1 MAVPFTVR
9 KAEVRD
15 IEVLVSM
22 RVELLHVAAALG
34 MPTDLGEE
42 EWSEVSAAVR
52 TYFAEAIPSG
62 KYCGVMAEA
71 GGKVIA
77 CGGITFMQRPPY
89 QRHLEG
95 SEAYLMNM
103 FTLPEW
109 RGKGAG
115 TAIVAELLKLAK
127 EAGVKRVWLDAEEKA
142 RPLYAKAGFHANVE
156 AMEILI

>member
-1 MAVPFTVR
+1 MSLPFIVR

-15 IEVLVSM
+15 IEALVLL
-22 RVELLHVAAALG
+22 RVELLHTAAALG
-34 MPTDLGEE
+34 VPTALDEE
-42 EWSEVSAAVR
+42 EWREVGGAIRA
-52 TYFAEAIPSG
+52 YFAEAIPSG
-62 KYCGVMAEA
+62 AYCGVVAEA
-71 GGKVIA
+71 GREVVA

-103 FTLPEW
+103 YTLPEW
-109 RGKGAG
+109 RGKGVG

-127 EAGVKRVWLDAEEKA
+127 TAGVKRVWLDAEEKA
-142 RPLYAKAGFHANVE
+142 RPLYAKAGFHPNVE